1 MIDTVAANTVCDRFT
16 ALLATPSAIV
26 RLSQAMGYVWAR
38 NDCEGAQFID
48 PVTFAVAY
56 VDAPVHSTL
65 RDAYT
70 LAVVGTHLANIA
82 NAPETIAETDMWE
95 DVEVCTDCLMWQVNA
110 DDSAF
115 CECADDTHSDS
126 VHCDRVHDTA
136 IREFIAYGDDEFFST
151 DPCYICEDWHS
162 GTRHYAKVLYVWQ

>member
-65 RDAYT
+65 RDSYT
-70 LAVVGTHLANIA
+70 LAIA
-82 NAPETIAETDMWE
+82 NSAGADDSADSAGADMWT
-95 DVEVCTDCLMWQVNA
+95 DAAVCTDCLMWLVNG
-110 DDSAF
+110 DDTGF
-115 CECADDTHSDS
+115 CSCADDTHSDDA
-126 VHCDRVHDTA
+126 HCHAIHNSDVSILVPSDDDGYFSMNACDACGTDLGGMRHDA
-136 IREFIAYGDDEFFST
+136 QIMD
-151 DPCYICEDWHS
+151 
-162 GTRHYAKVLYVWQ
+162 